1 MMFRPSHMSLAIAAL
16 LSLLLTATPAMAVNK
31 VSSPRVTKDLLEV
44 EGRSAFD
51 QDDDPSRDNAQDYDF
66 LTNYGV
72 TDRVRLQGRV
82 SFENPSDDNFDWTG
96 LSGAVRWQ
104 FYEPDEAWLSSALN
118 LSYSYNEASEAPD
131 KIHLRLL
138 LAREYPQFHHI
149 ANFGVQQEIGDGRD
163 AQPTLTSAW
172 KSSYKYNPY
181 FRPGFEYH
189 GRQPIDAAGG
199 NDQYQLGPSATGK
212 LVREDIRYNL
222 AYLFGL
228 NSATVDGELKLI
240 LTYGY
245 QF

>member
-1 MMFRPSHMSLAIAAL
+1 MRSLSFSVCLMTILTVLTVTSAAW
-16 LSLLLTATPAMAVNK
+16 AVSK
-31 VSSPRVTKDLLEV
+31 VSSPRVKQNLLEL
-44 EGRSAFD
+44 EGRYGFD

-66 LTNYGV
+66 LANYGV

-82 SFENPSDDNFDWTG
+82 SFENPSDDSFDWTG

-104 FYEPDEAWLSSALN
+104 FYKPDEAWLSSALN
-118 LSYSYNEASEAPD
+118 LSYSYNEDSEAPD
-131 KIHLRLL
+131 EIHLRLL
-138 LAREYPQFHHI
+138 LAKEYPQFQHI

-172 KSSYKYNPY
+172 RSSYKYNPY
-181 FRPGFEYH
+181 FKPGFEYY
-189 GRQPIDAAGG
+189 GRQPIDADGG
-199 NDQYQLGPSATGK
+199 DDRYQLGPSATGK

-228 NSATVDGELKLI
+228 NSAAVDGELKVI